1 MAYKSL
7 LIIIS
12 QLSATSA
19 ALEKAISLARDDN
32 AHLEIL
38 CLGVDRTQSGYYYG
52 GADAIFQQ
60 DLLNKAGKEADEIEA
75 HIQERLAGEDFLWTS
90 ERVVTQLEGVARI
103 VAHHARFSDLVILP
117 QPYGTGRGIEHEA
130 IVEAALFAGNAPT
143 IIVPPKLEKTEKC
156 GRIIIAWNESS
167 QCMTAVRG
175 ALPALQQAE
184 LVNITVIDPPSH
196 GISRSDP
203 GGQLAQFLARHGVK
217 SQISVLAKTLPRVS
231 DVLIR
236 HARDIDADMFVMG
249 AYGHSRFREALL
261 GGATRN
267 MLEKSTLPILM
278 AHA

>member
-12 QLSATSA
+12 QLAAASSA
-19 ALEKAISLARDDN
+19 LDKAIRLARDDN

-52 GADAIFQQ
+52 GADIVFQQ
-60 DLLNKAGKEADEIEA
+60 DLLNKAGQEATEIET
-75 HIQERLAGEDFLWTS
+75 HVNELLAGEEFLWTC

-103 VAHHARFSDLVILP
+103 VAHHAKFSDLVILP
-117 QPYGTGRGIEHEA
+117 QPYGKGRGIELEA
-130 IVEAALFAGNAPT
+130 IVEATMFAGNAPT
-143 IIVPPKLEKTEKC
+143 IIVPPKLKKAEKC

-175 ALPALQQAE
+175 ALPALKQAE
-184 LVNITVIDPPSH
+184 LVNITVVDPPSH
-196 GISRSDP
+196 GIARSDP

-231 DVLIR
+231 DVLLR

-267 MLEKSTLPILM
+267 MLEKSPLPILM
-278 AHA
+278 AHI